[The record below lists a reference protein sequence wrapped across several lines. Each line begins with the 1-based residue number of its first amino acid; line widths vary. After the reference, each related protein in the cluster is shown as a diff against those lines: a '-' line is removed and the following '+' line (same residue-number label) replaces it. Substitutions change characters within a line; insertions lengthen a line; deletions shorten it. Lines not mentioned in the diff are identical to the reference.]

1 MTTLQPT
8 PQQSSR
14 SGDGLSF
21 ARRLMAHCD
30 GPILAAIV
38 LGAVVRAFAFGD
50 VPPGMHQ
57 DEASAGYDAYAL
69 LYYGI
74 DRNGF
79 HNPAGLIAW
88 GSGMF
93 ALVSYVAMPFIAL
106 LGLTPIAVRL
116 PFLVLG
122 VASILML
129 AWLVKE
135 IHGRTAARI
144 AAFLLAI
151 APGPI
156 LMSRWA
162 LDANLMP
169 PVLLAG
175 VLTMVLALRHAWLLP
190 LSFALFGLSLYAYG
204 TAYIVVPVMLAM
216 IVPYALAHRR
226 MTIGPLAVALLMG
239 ALVAAPALLYALVNF
254 FKWDSI
260 VTPLFS
266 APRMPG
272 PGRYE
277 TVGNFDLTSG
287 RFFQAA
293 FQNVCGAVRLFVVQF
308 EQRPWNTLPGFG
320 EIYVFSLPFTL
331 TGLVMLCRTC
341 LRRPFSPAWYMFA
354 WCVATAVVTLF
365 VDPSLNHLSV
375 GILPKVYCTALGLS
389 AVYERWRVP
398 SYGIF
403 AIYTL

>member
-1 MTTLQPT
+1 
-8 PQQSSR
+8 
-14 SGDGLSF
+14 
-21 ARRLMAHCD
+21 MAHCD
-30 GPILAAIV
+30 GPILAAIL
-38 LGAVVRAFAFGD
+38 LGAVVRAYAFGD

-116 PFLVLG
+116 PFLILG

-135 IHGRTAARI
+135 IHGRTAAHI
-144 AAFLLAI
+144 AALLLAI

-175 VLTMVLALRHAWLLP
+175 VLTAVLALRRLWLLP
-190 LSFALFGLSLYAYG
+190 LSFAFFGLSLYAYG
-204 TAYIVVPVMLAM
+204 TAYIAVPVMLVM
-216 IVPYALAHRR
+216 IVPYALRASTDDNRAPGGGAIGGRARR
-226 MTIGPLAVALLMG
+226 G
-239 ALVAAPALLYALVNF
+239 AAPTYALVNF

-260 VTPLFS
+260 VTPLFRHS
-266 APRMPG
+266 ADAWTWPLRDGGQLRPG
-272 PGRYE
+272 ER
-277 TVGNFDLTSG
+277 
-287 RFFQAA
+287 A
-293 FQNVCGAVRLFVVQF
+293 FLSSRVSKCRGAVGCSWCNPRG
-308 EQRPWNTLPGFG
+308 TPGTPCPA
-320 EIYVFSLPFTL
+320 SARFT
-331 TGLVMLCRTC
+331 
-341 LRRPFSPAWYMFA
+341 S
-354 WCVATAVVTLF
+354 
-365 VDPSLNHLSV
+365 
-375 GILPKVYCTALGLS
+375 S
-389 AVYERWRVP
+389 ACHSR
-398 SYGIF
+398 
-403 AIYTL
+403 